1 MTILKKIINWLL
13 GKTNIDE
20 KVLEAKETV
29 TEKVAETKVYIKNVE
44 KEVVDVVDAV
54 AGKKQKPEAAPVKP
68 VVEETKAFETPIAK
82 PKPKKKYYKKKT
94 TSKTTKTTKKD

>member
-29 TEKVAETKVYIKNVE
+29 TEKVAETKEYIKNVE

-54 AGKKQKPEAAPVKP
+54 AGKKKEKP

-82 PKPKKKYYKKKT
+82 PKPKKKYYKKKNA
-94 TSKTTKTTKKD
+94 SKTTKTTKKEK

>member
-1 MTILKKIINWLL
+1 MNILKKLTNWLL

-29 TEKVAETKVYIKNVE
+29 IEKVVETKGYIKNVE
-44 KEVVDVVDAV
+44 KKTSDLVDAI
-54 AGKKQKPEAAPVKP
+54 AGKKEEPEVAPHSEVIIEP
-68 VVEETKAFETPIAK
+68 VTEEVKAFETPVVK

-94 TSKTTKTTKKD
+94 TKKEK

>member
-54 AGKKQKPEAAPVKP
+54 AGKKQKPEVAPAEP
-68 VVEETKAFETPIAK
+68 VVKETKAFETPIAK
-82 PKPKKKYYKKKT
+82 PKPKKKYYKKKNA
-94 TSKTTKTTKKD
+94 SKTTKTTKK

>member
-29 TEKVAETKVYIKNVE
+29 TEKVADAKVYIKNVE

-54 AGKKQKPEAAPVKP
+54 AGKKKEKP

-82 PKPKKKYYKKKT
+82 PKPKKKYYSKKKT
-94 TSKTTKTTKKD
+94 TTKATKK